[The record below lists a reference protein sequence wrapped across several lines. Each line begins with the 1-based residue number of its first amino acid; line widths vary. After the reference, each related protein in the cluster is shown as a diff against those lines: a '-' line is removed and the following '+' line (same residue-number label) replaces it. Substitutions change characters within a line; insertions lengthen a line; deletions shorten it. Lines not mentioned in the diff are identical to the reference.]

1 MTTVELGILIMPI
14 PGSAVPA
21 AMAAEQDGYDVALF
35 PDSQNLFGET
45 FTQLALVA
53 AATDTIKLG
62 PGVTNPITRHPATTA
77 ASILSVQHASGGRAI
92 LGVGR
97 GDSALAH
104 IGMDFPA
111 PMSVYEPYLR
121 QVKAYLAGEEVDQ
134 NGFPS
139 RIRWLDQF
147 DLPKVPLDMACSGPR
162 TIAMA
167 ATLTDRVSL
176 ALGANPERIRWGI
189 ETARAAAEAAG
200 RDPQSI
206 SIGAWVNTTV
216 DDDRSAAREAIRG
229 GVASFAHF
237 QGMRGNPLDE
247 QPEILRRHSARLR
260 TGYDTTMHGQANAPH
275 AQALDDEFIDWFSIC
290 GPAPEVAQRLRELV
304 DLGLDHLYLL
314 GAMRPASRAA
324 FAADVMP
331 ALRS

>member
-1 MTTVELGILIMPI
+1 MTTVELGILIMPF
-14 PGSAVPA
+14 PGRAVPA
-21 AMAAEQDGYDVALF
+21 ALAAEQDGYDIALF

-53 AATDTIKLG
+53 AATDTIKIG
-62 PGVTNPITRHPATTA
+62 TGVTNPITRHPATTA
-77 ASILSVQHASGGRAI
+77 ASILSVQHASGGRAF

-97 GDSALAH
+97 GDSALGH
-104 IGMDFPA
+104 IGMDYPA
-111 PMSVYEPYLR
+111 PMSVFEPYLR

-139 RIRWLDQF
+139 RIRWLDQY
-147 DLPKVPLDMACSGPR
+147 DLPKVPIDMSCSGPK

-200 RDPQSI
+200 RDPDSI

-216 DDDRSAAREAIRG
+216 DDDRAAAREALRG
-229 GVASFAHF
+229 GVASFTHF

-247 QPEILRRHSARLR
+247 QPEILRLHSARLR
-260 TGYDTTMHGQANAPH
+260 TDYDTNLHAQANAPH

-290 GPAPEVAQRLRELV
+290 GPASEVAERLRELV
-304 DLGLDHLYLL
+304 DLGLDHIYLI

-331 ALRS
+331 ILRS

>member
-1 MTTVELGILIMPI
+1 MTMVELGVMIPAI
-14 PGSAVPA
+14 PGRAVPG
-21 AMAAEQDGYDVALF
+21 AMAAEQDGYDIVLM
-35 PDSQNLFGET
+35 PDSQNLMGET

-77 ASILSVQHASGGRAI
+77 ASILSVQHASGGRAF

-97 GDSALAH
+97 GDSALGH

-139 RIRWLDQF
+139 RIRWLDRV
-147 DLPKVPLDMACSGPR
+147 DVPNVPIDMACSGPK

-176 ALGANPERIRWGI
+176 ALGANPERVRWGI

-200 RDPQSI
+200 RDPQNI
-206 SIGAWVNTTV
+206 SFGAWVNTTV
-216 DDDRSAAREAIRG
+216 DDDAAAAREAVRG
-229 GVASFAHF
+229 VVASVTHF
-237 QGMRGNPLDE
+237 QGMPGNTVDE

-260 TGYDTTMHGQANAPH
+260 TDYDTKMHGQGNAPH
-275 AQALDDEFIDWFSIC
+275 AQALDHEFIDWFSVC
-290 GPAPEVAQRLRELV
+290 GPAREVAERLRELV
-304 DLGLDHLYLL
+304 DLGLDHLYLI
-314 GAMRPASRAA
+314 GSMRPGSRAA
-324 FAADVMP
+324 FSSDVLP
-331 ALRS
+331 ELRS

>member
-1 MTTVELGILIMPI
+1 MTTIELGILIPPI
-14 PGSAVPA
+14 PGQAVPT
-21 AMAAEQDGYDVALF
+21 AMAAEQDGYNVALL
-35 PDSQNLFGET
+35 PDSVNLMGET

-77 ASILSVQHASGGRAI
+77 AAILSVQHASGGRAI

-97 GDSALAH
+97 GDSALGH
-104 IGMDFPA
+104 IGMDIPA

-139 RIRWLDQF
+139 RIRWLDLV
-147 DLPKVPLDMACSGPR
+147 DIPKVPIDMSCSGPK

-167 ATLTDRVSL
+167 AALTDRVSL
-176 ALGANPERIRWGI
+176 GLGANPERVRWGI
-189 ETARAAAEAAG
+189 DIAHAAAEAAG

-216 DDDRSAAREAIRG
+216 DEDRARAREAVRG
-229 GVASFAHF
+229 SVAAMAHF
-237 QGMRGNPLDE
+237 QGMPGNTIDE

-260 TGYDTTMHGQANAPH
+260 TDYDTKMHAQGNAPH
-275 AQALDDEFIDWFSIC
+275 AQALDEEFIDWFSVC
-290 GPAPEVAQRLRELV
+290 GPAREVAERLRELV
-304 DLGLDHLYLL
+304 DLGLDHLYFM
-314 GAMRPASRAA
+314 GAMLPGSRAA

>member
-1 MTTVELGILIMPI
+1 MTTVELGILIMPF
-14 PGSAVPA
+14 PGRAVPA
-21 AMAAEQDGYDVALF
+21 ALAAEQDGYDIALF

-53 AATDTIKLG
+53 AATDTIKIG
-62 PGVTNPITRHPATTA
+62 TGVTNPITRHPATTA
-77 ASILSVQHASGGRAI
+77 ASILSIQHASGGRAF

-97 GDSALAH
+97 GDSALGH
-104 IGMDFPA
+104 IGMDYPA
-111 PMSVYEPYLR
+111 PMSVFEPYLR

-139 RIRWLDQF
+139 RIRWLDQY

-200 RDPQSI
+200 RDPDSI

-216 DDDRSAAREAIRG
+216 DDDRAAAREALRG
-229 GVASFAHF
+229 GVASFTHF

-247 QPEILRRHSARLR
+247 QPEILRLHSARLR
-260 TGYDTTMHGQANAPH
+260 TDYDTNLHAQANAPH

-290 GPAPEVAQRLRELV
+290 GPASEVAERLRELV
-304 DLGLDHLYLL
+304 DLGLDHIYLI

-331 ALRS
+331 VLRS

>member
-1 MTTVELGILIMPI
+1 MTTVELGILIMPF
-14 PGSAVPA
+14 PGRAVPA
-21 AMAAEQDGYDVALF
+21 ALAAEQDGYDIALF

-53 AATDTIKLG
+53 AATDTIKIG
-62 PGVTNPITRHPATTA
+62 TGVTNPITRHPATTA
-77 ASILSVQHASGGRAI
+77 ASILSIQHASGGRAF

-97 GDSALAH
+97 GDSALGH
-104 IGMDFPA
+104 IGMDYPA
-111 PMSVYEPYLR
+111 PMSVFEPYLR

-139 RIRWLDQF
+139 RIRWLDQY

-200 RDPQSI
+200 RDPDSI
-206 SIGAWVNTTV
+206 SIGAWINTTV
-216 DDDRSAAREAIRG
+216 DDDRAAAREAIRG
-229 GVASFAHF
+229 GVAGFAHF
-237 QGMRGNPLDE
+237 QGMRGNPIDE
-247 QPEILRRHSARLR
+247 QPEILRPHSARLR

-290 GPAPEVAQRLRELV
+290 GPASEVAERLRELV
-304 DLGLDHLYLL
+304 DLGLDHIYLL

-331 ALRS
+331 VLRS

>member
-1 MTTVELGILIMPI
+1 MTTVELGTLIMPF
-14 PGSAVPA
+14 PGRAVPA
-21 AMAAEQDGYDVALF
+21 ALAAEQDGYDIALF
-35 PDSQNLFGET
+35 PDSQNIFGET

-53 AATDTIKLG
+53 AATDTIKIG

-77 ASILSVQHASGGRAI
+77 ASILSIQHASDGRAI

-97 GDSALAH
+97 GDSALGH
-104 IGMDFPA
+104 IGMDYPA
-111 PMSVYEPYLR
+111 PMAVYEPYLR

-139 RIRWLDQF
+139 RIRWADQL
-147 DLPKVPLDMACSGPR
+147 DLPHVPLDMACSGPR

-176 ALGANPERIRWGI
+176 ALGANPERLRWGI
-189 ETARAAAEAAG
+189 EIARNAAEAAG

-206 SIGAWVNTTV
+206 SIGAWINTTV
-216 DDDRSAAREAIRG
+216 DDDRAAAREAMRA
-229 GVASFAHF
+229 GVAGFAHF
-237 QGMRGNPLDE
+237 QGMRGNAIDE
-247 QPEILRRHSARLR
+247 QPDILRPHSERLR
-260 TGYDTTMHGQANAPH
+260 TDYDTNMHGQANAPH
-275 AQALDDEFIDWFSIC
+275 AQALDDEFIDWFSVC
-290 GPAPEVAQRLRELV
+290 GPAPEVAERLRELV
-304 DLGLDHLYLL
+304 DLGLDHLYLV